1 MQARKALKDELHQN
15 EKADHRRGRYM
26 TQNPGNVQGGTKTGG
41 FPAVHFQKKMELAY
55 YLRHLSV
62 GRSFTLSE
70 ERFG

>member
-1 MQARKALKDELHQN
+1 MSSIKMRKQTTEEEGIRL
-15 EKADHRRGRYM
+15 RI
-26 TQNPGNVQGGTKTGG
+26 QGTSKVAQTGD